1 MADTMKDWVVT
12 GLCILHAKTWIG
24 FLIGAAIAGVE
35 VSAIAMGWITLRK
48 FSYSFVFLL
57 VTW

>member
-1 MADTMKDWVVT
+1 MKDWVVT